1 MSGPTYISHPSLW
14 EQFRHTQRGENF
26 VPSIQRK
33 RQRGGGILNRRRAYM
48 IPVKH
53 LAPPQTALRQV
64 TPVAAERERAQSDLK
79 ETMRNDEPHMSLRK
93 PIKKKFQQ
101 KRLSSSSTSK
111 GKGRVQEKRKKTT
124 NKKNS
129 RKTQKGKGR
138 PTHPD
143 GVPIFS
149 S

>member
-53 LAPPQTALRQV
+53 LVTPETKLQQV
-64 TPVAAERERAQSDLK
+64 TPVAAERERAQSNLK
-79 ETMRNDEPHMSLRK
+79 ETMRNDEPHMPIQK

-101 KRLSSSSTSK
+101 KRLSRSSTSK
-111 GKGRVQEKRKKTT
+111 GKRRVQEQREKTT

-129 RKTQKGKGR
+129 RQTQKGKGR

-143 GVPIFS
+143 GIPIFYS
-149 S
+149 